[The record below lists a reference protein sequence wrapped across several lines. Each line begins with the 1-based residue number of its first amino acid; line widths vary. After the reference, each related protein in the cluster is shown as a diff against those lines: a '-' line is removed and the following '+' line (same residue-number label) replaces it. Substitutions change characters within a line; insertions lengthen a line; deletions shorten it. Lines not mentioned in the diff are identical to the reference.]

1 MLERFAFIIQHHGF
15 HTRARCGI
23 LKTPH
28 GEIQTP
34 SFVAVGTQ
42 ATVKAVG
49 PDDLKKLGV
58 QVLIANTY
66 HLHLRPGEDVIAQ
79 LGGVHR
85 FMGWDGPIMTD
96 SGGFQAFSLGAAIEH
111 GVGKIASIFPDEV
124 EAAQRGGHLRKARQ
138 GQSLVKITEE
148 GIEFRSHLDG
158 SPQKFTPENT
168 IEIQRKL
175 GADMIFVLDECTSPL
190 HDYEYTKGAME
201 RTHRWAVRALE
212 HFHKIADSQQA
223 LFGIVQGGAYQDL
236 REQSA
241 RFISALEFDG
251 FGIGGSVGRSK
262 GDLYRVLDWTIPLL
276 PDGKPRHL
284 LGIGEIEDIF
294 HAVARGVDLFDC
306 VAPTRMARNGAL
318 WGKDATDFR
327 INITNAAY
335 KTDPRPIEEGCECY
349 TCQNFSRAYLHHLF
363 IAKEILAMRL
373 ATIHNL
379 YFLESLMR
387 QIRKAIQ
394 GHALIEL
401 AADWGVTL
409 GKLS

>member
-1 MLERFAFIIQHHGF
+1 MGIRFSISSEYPR
-15 HTRARCGI
+15 TLARLGI
-23 LKTPH
+23 LQTPH
-28 GEIQTP
+28 GEIHTP
-34 SFVAVGTQ
+34 SFAAVGTQ
-42 ATVKAVG
+42 AAVKAIA
-49 PDDLKKLGV
+49 PDDLQKIGI
-58 QVLIANTY
+58 QVFIANTY

-79 LGGVHR
+79 LGGLHR
-85 FMGWDGPIMTD
+85 FMSWDGPIMTD

-111 GVGKIASIFPDEV
+111 GVGKIASIFPDEAG
-124 EAAQRGGHLRKARQ
+124 AAERGGHLSKAQR
-138 GQSLVKITEE
+138 GQSLVSITEE
-148 GIEFRSHLDG
+148 GVEFRSHFDG

-168 IEIQRKL
+168 IDIQKKL

-190 HDYEYTKGAME
+190 HDYEYTKRAME

-212 HFHKIADSQQA
+212 HFHKIADRQQA

-236 REQSA
+236 RERSA

-294 HAVARGVDLFDC
+294 QAVARGIDLFDC

-318 WGKDATDFR
+318 WVKDAKEFR

-335 KTDPRPIEEGCECY
+335 KTDPRPTEERCECY

-373 ATIHNL
+373 ATVHNL
-379 YFLESLMR
+379 YFLESLM
-387 QIRKAIQ
+387 QKIRTAIADASLQ
-394 GHALIEL
+394 RL
-401 AADWGVTL
+401 AADWSIA
-409 GKLS
+409 LSCC